1 MFEKIKNEFPVFEKN
16 PKLIFLDT
24 ASSALKPR
32 LIIDSISNCYSY
44 EYANVHRGIYSL
56 SSNLTKKFEDTRIKV
71 SKFISSKSEEN
82 IIFTKSAT
90 EGINLVVEKFSEKYL
105 TVGDEV
111 IISHLEHHANIVP
124 WHIAANKYN
133 FKIIPVGLTKDNEI
147 DHEDLISKINIKTK
161 FISLTHMSN
170 VTGSITN
177 FDIIK
182 KKLKDLN
189 IPLMI
194 DGCQFIAHSPLDVDE
209 LDCDFY
215 VFSAHKL
222 YGPSGVGVLY
232 MKDKW
237 FEKFEKYQE
246 GGSMIDIVEI
256 DNTSFA
262 KGYQK
267 FEAGTPPIAQVIG
280 LGSSIDFVD
289 SIDLKNIFKYE
300 KKLNNYFVEKLNSQ
314 NDISIY
320 GKSSN
325 KGAIVSFNLKGIHAN
340 DLAMILN
347 EKNIAIRTGHH
358 CTQPL
363 MKYLGITS
371 CARASFGVYNNIEDV
386 DLFFESLL
394 EAKKILS

>member
-124 WHIAANKYN
+124 WHIAANKYK

-161 FISLTHMSN
+161 FVSLTHMSN

-177 FDIIK
+177 FNIIK

-237 FEKFEKYQE
+237 FEKFDPYQG

-289 SIDLKNIFKYE
+289 SLDLENIFKHE
-300 KKLNNYFVEKLNSQ
+300 KKLHDYMVEKLNSQ